1 MIVKV
6 SSNLFPLWPWA
17 ETNLDDRTALGRG
30 SRFCRLEHSGD
41 ADAAWQSGRSG
52 LIQESRR
59 TYASE
64 LRHLWWISACRAR
77 AEDVWLF
84 RLRDPS
90 RTSPSRRFRRMMN
103 AMNISKI
110 KLHGVKILHGILTPK
125 VLAGLYKILL
135 PSRCTREKKD
145 LHLLQAC
152 LYACMHP
159 ECMYVCSYIVWCS
172 IAK

>member
-125 VLAGLYKILL
+125 VLLDCIRSCFL
-135 PSRCTREKKD
+135 RDVREKRRTYICCR
-145 LHLLQAC
+145 H
-152 LYACMHP
+152 ACMRACILNA
-159 ECMYVCSYIVWCS
+159 CMSVAI
-172 IAK
+172 